1 MGNDPRFIRSAD
13 LDAAP
18 APMRASFPALS
29 FVRDWSEADFV
40 HGRRSWTKM
49 QALIRAYQRGGVLL
63 TAGSDEPNS
72 WIVPGPS
79 LHTELELLVEAG
91 LSPLEALT
99 MATRN
104 GAEAL
109 GILSDT
115 GTVIVGKRANLLL
128 LDRDPARDVGNT
140 RSIALVVKDGRAVP
154 PSDLKP
160 DAAMFGRGPA
170 VVDQLEYGAG
180 KR

>member
-1 MGNDPRFIRSAD
+1 
-13 LDAAP
+13 
-18 APMRASFPALS
+18 LS

-40 HGRRSWTKM
+40 HRRRSWTKM